1 MQPIT
6 QPTSERPPATAA
18 ETATARRGP
27 QKNPWLAGMLSMF
40 PGMGNVYNGL
50 YTRAVTFFL
59 AITACMY
66 LATQD
71 RGEPLFGFATAFIW
85 FFNVLDAFRQA
96 TLINYG
102 YVEDLGVAS
111 PARGQSAR
119 NEKLF
124 AGVMLLALGTV
135 AVLKVYLEIELDWVF
150 RLWPLALLG
159 AGGWL
164 LWSALAGRGQGAP
177 EDQA

>member
-1 MQPIT
+1 MQPIAH
-6 QPTSERPPATAA
+6 PTSEHPPAPAA
-18 ETATARRGP
+18 EPAAVRRVP
-27 QKNPWLAGMLSMF
+27 PKNPWLAAILSFF

-59 AITACMY
+59 AIASCMY

-71 RGEPLFGFATAFIW
+71 RGEPVFGFATAFLW
-85 FFNVLDAFRQA
+85 LFNVLDAFRQA

-102 YVEDLGVAS
+102 YVDDLGAIS

-119 NEKLF
+119 NEKIF
-124 AGVMLLALGTV
+124 AGAMLLALGTV
-135 AVLKVYLEIELDWVF
+135 GVLKLYLEIELDWLL
-150 RLWPLALLG
+150 RLWPVALLG
-159 AGGWL
+159 VGAWL
-164 LWSALAGRGQGAP
+164 LWSALSGRGAGAP